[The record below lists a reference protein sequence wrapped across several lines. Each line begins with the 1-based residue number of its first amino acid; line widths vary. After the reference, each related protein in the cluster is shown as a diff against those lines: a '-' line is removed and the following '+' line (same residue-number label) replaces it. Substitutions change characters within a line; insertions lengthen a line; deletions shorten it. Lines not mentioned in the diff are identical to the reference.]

1 MMRRATALAC
11 ATAIVLG
18 CVDAFAQGKPSFA
31 GSWTPDMEKT
41 VAANPNQPK
50 AVPPARPMA
59 IKQDLAT
66 WTMER
71 VGAPVSQQG
80 LGPQAITYTLDNKPM
95 DVDSSK
101 REPNER
107 AAQVRARWVNDTV
120 VFETTRNVKD
130 AKVVSTVTYAR
141 DGKYLVVT
149 SKEPDAS
156 APGGTKTIVTYYSP
170 TK

>member
-1 MMRRATALAC
+1 MMRRATAVVGA
-11 ATAIVLG
+11 AAIVLG
-18 CVDAFAQGKPSFA
+18 SVGAFAQGKPSFA

-50 AVPPARPMA
+50 AVPAARPMA

-71 VGAPVSQQG
+71 LGAPTSQQG
-80 LGPQAITYTLDNKPM
+80 VGPQAVTYSLDNKPM

-107 AAQVRARWVNDTV
+107 PAQVRARWVNDTV

-130 AKVVSTVTYAR
+130 AKIVSTVTYSR
-141 DGKYLVVT
+141 EGKYLVVT

>member
-1 MMRRATALAC
+1 MVGAA
-11 ATAIVLG
+11 AIVLG
-18 CVDAFAQGKPSFA
+18 SVGAFAQGKPSFS

-41 VAANPNQPK
+41 AAANPSQPK

-66 WTMER
+66 FTIER
-71 VGAPVSQQG
+71 LGAGVSQQG
-80 LGPQAITYTLDNKPM
+80 VGPSAVTYNLNNAPM

-107 AAQVRARWVNDTV
+107 PAQVRARWVNDTI

-130 AKVVSTVTYAR
+130 AKIVSTVTYSR
-141 DGKYLVVT
+141 DGKHLVVT
-149 SKEPDAS
+149 SKEPDAAS
-156 APGGTKTIVTYYSP
+156 PGGTKTIVTYYSP
-170 TK
+170 SK

>member
-1 MMRRATALAC
+1 MMRRATAVLGA
-11 ATAIVLG
+11 AAIVLG
-18 CVDAFAQGKPSFA
+18 SVGAFAQGKPSFA

-50 AVPPARPMA
+50 AVPAARPMA
-59 IKQDLAT
+59 IKQDAAT
-66 WTMER
+66 FTIER
-71 VGAPVSQQG
+71 LGAPTPPQG
-80 LGPQAITYTLDNKPM
+80 VPASAVTYNLNNQPM

-107 AAQVRARWVNDTV
+107 PAQVRARWVNDTIV
-120 VFETTRNVKD
+120 LETTRNVKD
-130 AKVVSTVTYAR
+130 AKIVSTVTYAR

>member
-1 MMRRATALAC
+1 MRRATAVLGA
-11 ATAIVLG
+11 AAIVLG
-18 CVDAFAQGKPSFA
+18 SVGAFAQGKPSFA

-41 VAANPNQPK
+41 TAANPNQPK
-50 AVPPARPMA
+50 PIPAARPMA

-66 WTMER
+66 FTIER
-71 VGAPVSQQG
+71 LGAPG
-80 LGPQAITYTLDNKPM
+80 GPQAVTYNLNNQPM

-107 AAQVRARWVNDTV
+107 PAQVRARWVNDTI
-120 VFETTRNVKD
+120 VFETTREVKGT
-130 AKVVSTVTYAR
+130 KVVSTTTYAR
-141 DGKYLVVT
+141 DGKHLVVT
-149 SKEPDAS
+149 TKEPDPS

>member
-1 MMRRATALAC
+1 MRRATAVVGTA
-11 ATAIVLG
+11 AIVLG
-18 CVDAFAQGKPSFA
+18 SVGAFAQGKPSFS

-50 AVPPARPMA
+50 AVPAARPMA

-66 WTMER
+66 FTIER
-71 VGAPVSQQG
+71 LGAPTPPQG
-80 LGPQAITYTLDNKPM
+80 VPASAVTYNLNNQPM

-107 AAQVRARWVNDTV
+107 PAQVRARWVNDTIV
-120 VFETTRNVKD
+120 LETTRNVKD
-130 AKVVSTVTYAR
+130 AKIVSTVTYAR
-141 DGKYLVVT
+141 DGKHLVVT

-170 TK
+170 SK